1 MATQT
6 PTHCSMTGFGSA
18 SVDCA
23 AGRLSLEIKSV
34 NSRFFE
40 FNPRLPDDF
49 RWAEPLCREKL
60 QAQVQR
66 GKVDFRLSLTRNE
79 SSLSQTRINP
89 AGLASALRL
98 AHEIRTDHPE
108 IAPFTVNDL
117 LRLPG
122 VTQESQL
129 SQDEWAHQI
138 NALTDQ
144 ALAQFSQSREAEGA
158 RLAATIA
165 SKLEEIAA
173 LATQAQ
179 ALIPAAIEFQ
189 QSKLTEKLK
198 EALASAVTSSGHQMS
213 AEQFATIEDRVRQE
227 AAVFGLRIDVA
238 EEIDRLRSHIEAA
251 RKTGSGKRLD
261 FLAQEM
267 NREANTLGSKA
278 ASAELSTISIEMKL
292 LIEQIREQAQN
303 LE

>member
-1 MATQT
+1 MQ
-6 PTHCSMTGFGSA
+6 HCSMTGFGSA
-18 SVDCA
+18 SADCSV
-23 AGRLSLEIKSV
+23 GRLGVEIKSV

-66 GKVDFRLSLTRNE
+66 GKVDFRLSLARNDQ
-79 SSLSQTRINP
+79 SLSQTKINS

-98 AHEIRTDHPE
+98 AHEIRADHPE
-108 IAPFTVNDL
+108 IAPFSVSDL

-122 VTQESQL
+122 VTQESQV
-129 SQDEWAHQI
+129 SQEEWAAQI
-138 NALTDQ
+138 GALVDQ
-144 ALAQFSQSREAEGA
+144 ALQQFSESRATEGQ
-158 RLAATIA
+158 RLLATIA
-165 SKLEEIAA
+165 IKLGEIAA
-173 LATQAQ
+173 LADQAQ
-179 ALIPAAIEFQ
+179 RLLPAALQAQ
-189 QSKLTEKLK
+189 QAKLAERLK
-198 EALASAVTSSGHQMS
+198 EALSSALNAGGASVS
-213 AEQFATIEDRVRQE
+213 AEQLASLEDRVRQE
-227 AAVFGLRIDVA
+227 AAVFGLRIDIA
-238 EEIDRLRSHIEAA
+238 EELDRLRSHIEAA

-278 ASAELSTISIEMKL
+278 ASTELSNISIEMKL

>member
-1 MATQT
+1 MQ
-6 PTHCSMTGFGSA
+6 HCSMTGFGGASA
-18 SVDCA
+18 DCA
-23 AGRLSLEIKSV
+23 VGKLAVEIKSV

-49 RWAEPLCREKL
+49 RWAESMCREKIQSL
-60 QAQVQR
+60 VQR
-66 GKVDFRLSLTRNE
+66 GKVDFRLALARSE
-79 SSLSQTRINP
+79 QSLSQTKINP

-98 AHEIRTDHPE
+98 AHEIRVDHPE
-108 IAPFTVNDL
+108 IAPFSVNDL

-129 SQDEWAHQI
+129 SQEEWVAQI
-138 NALTDQ
+138 GPLLDQ
-144 ALAQFSQSREAEGA
+144 ALEQFSQSRANEGK
-158 RLAATIA
+158 RLVATIA
-165 SKLEEIAA
+165 MKLGEIAA
-173 LATQAQ
+173 LADQAQ
-179 ALIPAAIEFQ
+179 RFLPAALEAQ
-189 QSKLTEKLK
+189 QAKLTDRLT
-198 EALASAVTSSGHQMS
+198 EALSAALTASGKTLSPDQVL
-213 AEQFATIEDRVRQE
+213 TIEDRVRQE
-227 AAVFGLRIDVA
+227 AAVFGLRIDIA
-238 EEIDRLRSHIEAA
+238 EELDRLRSHIEAA

-278 ASAELSTISIEMKL
+278 ASTELSNISIEMKL

>member
-1 MATQT
+1 MQ
-6 PTHCSMTGFGSA
+6 HCSMTGFGSA
-18 SVDCA
+18 SADCA
-23 AGRLSLEIKSV
+23 VGRLSVEIKSV

-40 FNPRLPDDF
+40 LNPRLPDDF
-49 RWAEPLCREKL
+49 RWAESLCREKI

-66 GKVDFRLSLTRNE
+66 GKVDFRLSLTRNDA
-79 SSLSQTRINP
+79 SLSQTRINP

-108 IAPFTVNDL
+108 IAPFSVSDL

-129 SQDEWAHQI
+129 SQEEWGTLI
-138 NALTDQ
+138 GPLLDQ
-144 ALAQFSQSREAEGA
+144 ALKQFSESRDAEGQ
-158 RLAATIA
+158 RLLATIA
-165 SKLEEIAA
+165 VKLGEIAT
-173 LATQAQ
+173 LAEKAQ
-179 ALIPAAIEFQ
+179 HLLPAAREAQ
-189 QSKLTEKLK
+189 QTKLTERLK
-198 EALASAVTSSGHQMS
+198 EALSAALAANTLTLS
-213 AEQFATIEDRVRQE
+213 AEQLCAIEDRVRQE
-227 AAVFGLRIDVA
+227 AAVFGLRIDIA
-238 EEIDRLRSHIEAA
+238 EELDRLRSHIEAA
-251 RKTGSGKRLD
+251 RKTGAGKRLD

-278 ASAELSTISIEMKL
+278 ASTELSNISIEMKL

>member
-1 MATQT
+1 MQD
-6 PTHCSMTGFGSA
+6 CSMTGFGSA
-18 SVDCA
+18 SADCA
-23 AGRLSLEIKSV
+23 IGRLSLEIKSV

-49 RWAEPLCREKL
+49 RWAESLCREKI

-66 GKVDFRLSLTRNE
+66 GKVDFRLSIARNDQ
-79 SSLSQTRINP
+79 SLSQTRINP

-108 IAPFTVNDL
+108 IAPFSVSDL

-129 SQDEWAHQI
+129 SQEEWTSQI
-138 NALTDQ
+138 SLLLDQ
-144 ALAQFSQSREAEGA
+144 ALKQFLDSRKTEGQ
-158 RLAATIA
+158 RLLSTITA
-165 SKLEEIAA
+165 KLGEIAA
-173 LATQAQ
+173 LADQAQ
-179 ALIPAAIEFQ
+179 RLLPAAIEAQ
-189 QSKLTEKLK
+189 QAKLTERLK
-198 EALASAVTSSGHQMS
+198 ESLSAVLNAGAQTLST
-213 AEQFATIEDRVRQE
+213 EQITTIEDRVRQE
-227 AAVFGLRIDVA
+227 AAVFGLRIDIA
-238 EEIDRLRSHIEAA
+238 EEVDRLRSHIEAA

-278 ASAELSTISIEMKL
+278 ASTELSNISIEMKL